1 MRKRSN
7 ALSAARPPRADGT
20 TDALPSPPLSATP
33 TEHVRARPNR
43 TPLECQ
49 DRTGPRGAAALRK
62 ACAAPPPHTIGDDFR
77 KDNADYELRRTC
89 GQPVGT
95 RTESS
100 PDDRDVSMSS
110 PGCYLPSMGEPVELH
125 VGGKTYRVVASAE
138 EASLQRL
145 AGIVD
150 ERLRDIAGP
159 GNALAPQSLLLVAIS
174 LAHDLEEERQR
185 RAHVEAR
192 SRETLRSVLA
202 RIDQALE
209 TADGLEGQSGTEAA
223 SEEQHPAPDS

>member
-1 MRKRSN
+1 
-7 ALSAARPPRADGT
+7 
-20 TDALPSPPLSATP
+20 
-33 TEHVRARPNR
+33 
-43 TPLECQ
+43 
-49 DRTGPRGAAALRK
+49 
-62 ACAAPPPHTIGDDFR
+62 
-77 KDNADYELRRTC
+77 
-89 GQPVGT
+89 
-95 RTESS
+95 
-100 PDDRDVSMSS
+100 
-110 PGCYLPSMGEPVELH
+110 MGEPVELR

-150 ERLRDIAGP
+150 ERLRDVAGP

-192 SRETLRSVLA
+192 SRDTLRNVLA

-223 SEEQHPAPDS
+223 SEESHPSPDS